1 MHEARAHREGRG
13 LRKMR
18 EAVGHQVAQVEP
30 CRGAGTR
37 ARPALLQ
44 GAHVG
49 GNARAQHRARHR
61 LKGQRAAQHRLAA
74 GDELAAALGLR
85 AGVVRPGVA
94 SLAPVDPVGLRA
106 HRGRGRVRAQ
116 REDDLRAQRAR
127 RRLDRGERAVPGH
140 RGDQAVNPSGR
151 AAAVLR
157 KEIFPVERAGNRLG
171 VVDLPLRDAAEPAV
185 ANEENCR
192 FRMRH
197 VVLLTGGKWVP
208 RSARAKP
215 VQKRFKKKRRFPS
228 LAGKKTRVRRCVR
241 TGAQRRFG

>member
-49 GNARAQHRARHR
+49 GNACAQHRARHR
-61 LKGQRAAQHRLAA
+61 LKGQCAAQRRLAA
-74 GDELAAALGLR
+74 RDQLAAALALR
-85 AGVVRPGVA
+85 AGIVRPGVA
-94 SLAPVDPVGLRA
+94 PLAPVDPIGLRA
-106 HRGRGRVRAQ
+106 QRGRGRVRAQ
-116 REDDLRAQRAR
+116 REDDLRAQRER

-140 RGDQAVNPSGR
+140 GGDQTVN
-151 AAAVLR
+151 AAYCAVLR
-157 KEIFPVERAGNRLG
+157 CEQFPVERAGNRLG